1 MGLAHK
7 SEAGAVRLNLQNT
20 DEITKA
26 AKGMTGVSGYLI
38 EEMVTS
44 PVAEVLIGI
53 TRDAT
58 GLMLLTIGS
67 GGVMTELLED
77 TASIVVPATRTE
89 IANEI
94 SGLKLFK
101 LLDGFRGKPKADME
115 ALLDA
120 VEAVQNYCLNTSN
133 LIELDIN
140 PLMALEEGAIAVDAL
155 IKLEKNQ

>member
-1 MGLAHK
+1 
-7 SEAGAVRLNLQNT
+7 
-20 DEITKA
+20 
-26 AKGMTGVSGYLI
+26 
-38 EEMVTS
+38 
-44 PVAEVLIGI
+44 
-53 TRDAT
+53 
-58 GLMLLTIGS
+58 
-67 GGVMTELLED
+67 MTELLED
-77 TASIVVPATRTE
+77 TASIVIPATRTE
-89 IANEI
+89 ISNEI

>member
-1 MGLAHK
+1 
-7 SEAGAVRLNLQNT
+7 
-20 DEITKA
+20 
-26 AKGMTGVSGYLI
+26 
-38 EEMVTS
+38 
-44 PVAEVLIGI
+44 
-53 TRDAT
+53 
-58 GLMLLTIGS
+58 
-67 GGVMTELLED
+67 MTELLED
-77 TASIVVPATRTE
+77 TASVVIPATRTE

-120 VEAVQNYCLNTSN
+120 VEAIQDYCLNTPN